1 MENGN
6 TIKKTVFQ
14 RFSDD
19 SVMLAE
25 LDKSKVFGLHLQAA
39 EAKDLETFAKVADF
53 LLDNQDAQEEK
64 LNNLIIGTLV
74 YVMGKGFSSKIA
86 TDCLG
91 CKEGNANQTMH
102 DCRSILTDPEA
113 MQQAVQLLVK
123 EKEVKKEFDE
133 KLVFLLE
140 NLFISKARSEIL
152 VFVKALEEEHVP
164 QLAEELTVYNL
175 IKSGKGKIVKEFW
188 DDLKK
193 FS

>member
-1 MENGN
+1 MSGQSTFDEGYSFTLPSSRFLSSALTNVSVSRGHCRPADITKNPFSFARISFHIGKYSQRFSKHQLAFLISAMNKTDRSNVEQLTSCDEMENGN

-39 EAKDLETFAKVADF
+39 EAKELETFAKMADF

-102 DCRSILTDPEA
+102 D
-113 MQQAVQLLVK
+113 
-123 EKEVKKEFDE
+123 
-133 KLVFLLE
+133 
-140 NLFISKARSEIL
+140 
-152 VFVKALEEEHVP
+152 
-164 QLAEELTVYNL
+164 
-175 IKSGKGKIVKEFW
+175 
-188 DDLKK
+188 
-193 FS
+193 